1 MRNANS
7 ADGLRLQ
14 HILSAESYRF
24 PEIFAQAYDQGTVP
38 TLKFLADLLRRH
50 TRTGAICVEQ
60 PDVAAVAFLSTLDGT
75 RDSILT
81 MEHVSNRM
89 FNAVISAGVSPRA
102 SAIVELPAT
111 RSEERRVGNECV
123 STCRSRWSPYH

>member
-60 PDVAAVAFLSTLDGT
+60 PDVAAVAFLSMVIGTPVRALIWGKNTDAKLLDERVRFCVQLFLDRKST
-75 RDSILT
+75 RLNSS
-81 MEHVSNRM
+81 H
-89 FNAVISAGVSPRA
+89 
-102 SAIVELPAT
+102 
-111 RSEERRVGNECV
+111 
-123 STCRSRWSPYH
+123 

>member
-60 PDVAAVAFLSTLDGT
+60 PDVAAVAFLSMVIGTQVRHLFWGKNTTATLRAERLRFVVQWLLDGPPARPTT
-75 RDSILT
+75 R
-81 MEHVSNRM
+81 N
-89 FNAVISAGVSPRA
+89 
-102 SAIVELPAT
+102 
-111 RSEERRVGNECV
+111 
-123 STCRSRWSPYH
+123 